1 MTKMLNFPHIVL
13 RCSGTAIKKTGDV
26 LESWTDCV
34 WVEMECPVSNSLMY
48 LILDWCP
55 CDCPRDPYPCS
66 GRRSPPPCPGPH
78 DHRRQASALE
88 GSKQYDF
95 GRGSFGLEQQ
105 YLMFLQ
111 PAQRLLA
118 GVLQCPQLELVCTS
132 MCVWVYHLLLQSAM
146 SASPS
151 TSMSCGL
158 LRGDLISRFPT
169 DPNHGQL
176 S

>member
-1 MTKMLNFPHIVL
+1 
-13 RCSGTAIKKTGDV
+13 
-26 LESWTDCV
+26 
-34 WVEMECPVSNSLMY
+34 MEYPISNSLMY

-78 DHRRQASALE
+78 DHRRQESALE

-132 MCVWVYHLLLQSAM
+132 VCVGVSLAAAVSHERQSIYFHVLW
-146 SASPS
+146 SAPRRS
-151 TSMSCGL
+151 
-158 LRGDLISRFPT
+158 LISRFPT
-169 DPNHGQL
+169 DPDHGQL

>member
-1 MTKMLNFPHIVL
+1 MVL
-13 RCSGTAIKKTGDV
+13 RCSGTAIKNTGDV
-26 LESWTDCV
+26 LESWTDCG

-66 GRRSPPPCPGPH
+66 GRRPPPPCPGPH
-78 DHRRQASALE
+78 DHRRQESAFE

-132 MCVWVYHLLLQSAM
+132 VCVGVGVLLAAAVSHERQSSYFHVLWSAPRRSHLTIPDGS
-146 SASPS
+146 
-151 TSMSCGL
+151 
-158 LRGDLISRFPT
+158 
-169 DPNHGQL
+169 
-176 S
+176 